1 MTVAAVDIGTN
12 SVRLLIA
19 DENGRQLER
28 AMQITRLG
36 QGVDQSG
43 ALHPDAITRTLSVL
57 SSYGERIQ
65 SFGVRRV
72 RAAATSAARDTSN
85 RELFFDAAERAL
97 GARPELLSGD
107 EEARL
112 SFRGATAELKASDGP
127 FLVVDIGGGSTEFVL
142 GNSAPEAQISVQMGC
157 VRLTERHLSA
167 DPPTPEQ
174 IDACIEDVRHEL
186 SRVRAVVDVQRAR
199 KVIGLAGT
207 VSALGAFQLGLDEYD
222 ANRTHGSVLARADVE
237 TMFERLRGATVETR
251 RGLLVQPE
259 RAEVI
264 VGGAIVLVTVLRE
277 FAIKEMIVSEHDIL
291 DGLVASLLPA
301 AG

>member
-43 ALHPDAITRTLSVL
+43 ALHPDAITRTLAVL

-112 SFRGATAELKASDGP
+112 SFRGATAELSSSDGP

-142 GNSAPEAQISVQMGC
+142 GSSEPEAQVSVQMGC

-167 DPPTPEQ
+167 DPPTAEQ
-174 IDACIEDVRHEL
+174 VDACIEDVRREL
-186 SRVRAVVDVQRAR
+186 LKVRAVMDVQRAR

-207 VSALGAFQLGLDEYD
+207 VSALAGIQLCLAEYD

-237 TMFERLRGATVETR
+237 TLFERLRKATVAAR
-251 RGLLVQPE
+251 RGLLAQPE
-259 RAEVI
+259 RAE
-264 VGGAIVLVTVLRE
+264 
-277 FAIKEMIVSEHDIL
+277 
-291 DGLVASLLPA
+291 
-301 AG
+301 

>member
-85 RELFFDAAERAL
+85 RQLFFDAAERVL

-112 SFRGATAELKASDGP
+112 SFRGATAGLSSSDGP

-142 GNSAPEAQISVQMGC
+142 GSSEPEAQISVQMGC
-157 VRLTERHLSA
+157 VRLTERHLRA

-174 IDACIEDVRHEL
+174 VDACIEDVRREL
-186 SRVRAVVDVQRAR
+186 SRVRAVMDVQRAR

-207 VSALGAFQLGLDEYD
+207 VSALAGIQLGLAEYD

-237 TMFERLRGATVETR
+237 TLFERLRKATVAAR
-251 RGLLVQPE
+251 RSLLAQPE

-264 VGGAIVLVTVLRE
+264 VGGTIVLVTVLRE
-277 FAIKEMIVSEHDIL
+277 FAIEELVVSEHDIL

-301 AG
+301 TA